1 MTNSLASGNF
11 ITLTIAIFF
20 TKSKSH
26 KKISVLNKQSKQ
38 LKKNNLII
46 YVIFATF

>member
-11 ITLTIAIFF
+11 KTLTIAIFF

-26 KKISVLNKQSKQ
+26 KKSVFLINKVS
-38 LKKNNLII
+38 N
-46 YVIFATF
+46 